1 MRDRAGEA
9 TPADQILPA
18 SGRSYTAV
26 ELGETLEL
34 VVVMETEADTTVY
47 CACLVNFIISAK
59 MLKRRYFR
67 HNFTDKYSCMLWW
80 L

>member
-9 TPADQILPA
+9 TPVDQILPA

-34 VVVMETEADTTVY
+34 VVVMETEADTEAELVSTVR
-47 CACLVNFIISAK
+47 V
-59 MLKRRYFR
+59 
-67 HNFTDKYSCMLWW
+67 
-80 L
+80 

>member
-26 ELGETLEL
+26 ELSETLEL
-34 VVVMETEADTTVY
+34 VVVMETEADTEVRLGGPRQSE
-47 CACLVNFIISAK
+47 CLLCVS
-59 MLKRRYFR
+59 
-67 HNFTDKYSCMLWW
+67 S
-80 L
+80 